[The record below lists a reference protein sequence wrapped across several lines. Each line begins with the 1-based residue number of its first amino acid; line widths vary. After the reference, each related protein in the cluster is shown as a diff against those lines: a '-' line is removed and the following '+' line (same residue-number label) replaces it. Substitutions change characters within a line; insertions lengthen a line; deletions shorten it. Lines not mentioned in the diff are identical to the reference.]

1 MNILMITSEAVPYA
15 KTGGLADVV
24 TALSEELASAGHA
37 VKVLLP
43 LYGFISEGNME
54 LQPWTVTVASST
66 IETSCRVAKLKRGNV
81 EWIFLKHPLFSE
93 RPGIYGTTSSA
104 PYTDNLVRFNLLSLA
119 VFEVCRK
126 LNWYP
131 DIFHCHDWTTGLVPL
146 LLEKRSERAFR
157 KAASVMTIHN
167 LGYQGKFSKHDVH
180 LLGIEADEILFPTE
194 GRIPGREKVNL
205 LATGIRFA
213 DKITTVSKTYAQEI
227 QNPDFGE
234 GLDSLLA
241 ARAKDVIGIL
251 NGVDYSEWN
260 PEADAF
266 LPLHYSFDAQGNKD
280 VLKRMLQQEMGLE
293 ESPGVP
299 IIGMISRLADQK
311 GFRELCAGDPT
322 PLSRIAADY
331 QVQIVIVGTGDRE
344 IERSL
349 LETAELFPN
358 VAVRIEFSNYLA
370 HAVEAGSDF
379 FLMPSRYE
387 PCGLNQIYSL
397 RYGTIPIVRRTG
409 GLADTVEQFSP
420 QYETGTGIVFDLMS
434 GEAIYQAV
442 GEVEAFTR
450 AAPEIRREVRKRC
463 MEMRFPW
470 KASADLYAKTYEQ
483 ALTHKGASHE

>member
-1 MNILMITSEAVPYA
+1 MNILMITSEATPYA

-43 LYGFISEGNME
+43 LYGFISEEEME

-66 IETSCRVAKLKRGNV
+66 IETTCRVAKLKKGDV
-81 EWIFLKHPLFSE
+81 EFLFLKHPLFSA
-93 RPGIYGTTSSA
+93 RSGIYGNTSSV
-104 PYTDNLVRFNLLSLA
+104 PYTDNLVRFNLFSLA

-146 LLEKRSERAFR
+146 LLKKHSDRLFR

-167 LGYQGKFSKHDVH
+167 LGYQGKSSKHDVH
-180 LLGIEADEILFPTE
+180 LLGTDADDVLFPTDS
-194 GRIPGREKVNL
+194 RTPGREEVNL
-205 LATGIRFA
+205 LATGIRFSE
-213 DKITTVSKTYAQEI
+213 KITTVSKTYAQEI
-227 QNPDFGE
+227 QNPEYGE

-241 ARAKDVIGIL
+241 SRTEDVLGIL

-266 LPLHYSFDAQGNKD
+266 LPLHYSYDSQENKE
-280 VLKRMLQQEMGLE
+280 VLKQMLQQDMGLE
-293 ESPGVP
+293 EDPDVP
-299 IIGMISRLADQK
+299 IIGMVSRLADQK
-311 GFRELCAGDPT
+311 GFRELCAGEST

-344 IERSL
+344 IEQSL
-349 LETAELFPN
+349 LETADHFPN
-358 VAVRIEFSNYLA
+358 VAVRIAFSNYLA
-370 HAVEAGSDF
+370 HLVEAGSDF

-409 GLADTVEQFSP
+409 GLADTIQQFSP

-470 KASADLYAKTYEQ
+470 KASADLYVKTYEQ
-483 ALTHKGASHE
+483 ALEHKGAPHE